1 MSIDRQSLTPAYFE
15 ALYADDA
22 DPWRFATSDYE
33 RCKYTATLVA
43 LNGHET
49 HAAFE
54 VGCSIGIFTR
64 QLARRCHSLL
74 AVDVAERALEQARRN
89 CKGLKRVRFE
99 RMEIPAQW
107 PAEVFD
113 LIVFSEVLYYLS
125 PDEIRRAGAR
135 SLVTLSPEGLILL
148 VHWTGQTD
156 YPCQGDEAV
165 AHYIAA
171 CETQLSP
178 LLKRQEPEYRLDL
191 LVRKN

>member
-74 AVDVAERALEQARRN
+74 AVDVAEQALEQARRI
-89 CKGLKRVRFE
+89 CKGLNQVRIE
-99 RMEIPAQW
+99 RMQIPAEW
-107 PAEVFD
+107 PVAKFD

-125 PDEIRRAGAR
+125 PHDICRAAAR
-135 SLVTLSPEGLILL
+135 SLASSLPGGLILL

-165 AHYIAA
+165 EYYLAA
-171 CETQLSP
+171 CKAELSP
-178 LLKRQEPEYRLDL
+178 LLQRQEPEYRLDL
-191 LVRKN
+191 LVRKS

>member
-1 MSIDRQSLTPAYFE
+1 MNTDRQSLTPAYFE

-22 DPWRFATSDYE
+22 DPWRFTTSDYE
-33 RCKYTATLVA
+33 RRKYAVTRAA
-43 LNGHET
+43 LNGHEI

-135 SLVTLSPEGLILL
+135 SLVTLSPGGLILL

-178 LLKRQEPEYRLDL
+178 LLQRQEPEYRLDL

>member
-1 MSIDRQSLTPAYFE
+1 MNTDRPSLTPAYFE

-22 DPWRFATSDYE
+22 DPWRFTTSDYE
-33 RCKYTATLVA
+33 RRKYAVTRAA
-43 LNGHET
+43 LNGHEI

-125 PDEIRRAGAR
+125 PDEIRRAAAR
-135 SLVTLSPEGLILL
+135 SLVTLSPGGLILL

-178 LLKRQEPEYRLDL
+178 LLQRQEPEYRLDL